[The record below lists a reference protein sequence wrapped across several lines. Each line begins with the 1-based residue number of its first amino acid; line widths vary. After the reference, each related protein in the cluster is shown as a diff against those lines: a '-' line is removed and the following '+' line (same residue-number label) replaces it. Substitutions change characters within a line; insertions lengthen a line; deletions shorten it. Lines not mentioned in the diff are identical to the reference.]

1 MNIIFMGT
9 PDFAVPTLEKL
20 ISSEHTVT
28 AVYTQP
34 DKPRGRKMVLTP
46 PEVKVV
52 AMENNIPVYQPTTF
66 KDENVMAE
74 LSAFNPDVIVVAA
87 YGKLLPKSVL
97 DLPKYGCVNVHG
109 SLLPK
114 YRGAAPIQRAV
125 LDGEKVTGVTTMQMA
140 EGLDTGDMLLTYET
154 EILPNETS
162 GELFDRLAIAG
173 ADLLL
178 ETLTALQA
186 GNVTPQKQ
194 DDNLSTYAKMI
205 DKSMCPIDF
214 TQTAQQ
220 VHNQIRGLKPWP
232 VATAEINGKRHKI
245 HKSAISK
252 LKGNAGEVV
261 ALNPLTVAC
270 SDYSVEIL
278 ELQPEGK
285 KAMDFKAYLA
295 GNKLNIGDKF
305 N

>member
-20 ISSEHTVT
+20 ISSEHTVS

-52 AMENNIPVYQPTTF
+52 ALENNIPVYQPTTF
-66 KDENVMAE
+66 KDEQVMAQ
-74 LSAFNPDVIVVAA
+74 LSDLKPDVIVVAA

-154 EILPNETS
+154 EILPDETS

-178 ETLTALQA
+178 DTLTALQN
-186 GNVTPQKQ
+186 GTVTPKQQ
-194 DDNLSTYAKMI
+194 DDSLSTYAKMI

-220 VHNQIRGLKPWP
+220 VHNQVRGLKPWP
-232 VATAEINGKRHKI
+232 VATAEINGKRLKI
-245 HKSAISK
+245 HKTAVST

-261 ALNPLTVAC
+261 CLNPLTVAC
-270 SDYSVEIL
+270 ADYSVEIL

-285 KAMDFKAYLA
+285 KAMDCKAYLA
-295 GNKLNIGDKF
+295 GNKINLKDKF

>member
-66 KDENVMAE
+66 KDEAVMAE
-74 LSAFNPDVIVVAA
+74 LSALNPDVIVVAA
-87 YGKLLPKSVL
+87 YGKLLPKAVL

-140 EGLDTGDMLLTYET
+140 EGLDTGDMLLFYET

-178 ETLTALQA
+178 ETLEALQN
-186 GNVTPQKQ
+186 GTVTPQKQ
-194 DDNLSTYAKMI
+194 DDSLSTYAKMI

-214 TQTAQQ
+214 TKTAQQ

-232 VATAEINGKRHKI
+232 VATAEINGKRLKI
-245 HKSAISK
+245 HKSAVST

-261 ALNPLTVAC
+261 SLNPLTVAC

>member
-20 ISSEHTVT
+20 ISSEHTVS

-52 AMENNIPVYQPTTF
+52 ALENNIPVYQPATF
-66 KDENVMAE
+66 KDEQVMAQ
-74 LSAFNPDVIVVAA
+74 LSDLKPDVIVVAA

-154 EILPNETS
+154 EILPDETS

-178 ETLTALQA
+178 DTLTALQN
-186 GNVTPQKQ
+186 GTVTPKQQ
-194 DDNLSTYAKMI
+194 DDSLSTYAKMI

-220 VHNQIRGLKPWP
+220 VHNQVRGLKPWP
-232 VATAEINGKRHKI
+232 VATAEINGKRLKI
-245 HKSAISK
+245 HKTAVST

-261 ALNPLTVAC
+261 CLNPLTVAC
-270 SDYSVEIL
+270 ADYSVEIL

-285 KAMDFKAYLA
+285 KAMDCKAYLA
-295 GNKLNIGDKF
+295 GNKINLKDKF

>member
-20 ISSEHTVT
+20 ISSEHTVS

-52 AMENNIPVYQPTTF
+52 ALEHNIPVYQPTTF
-66 KDENVMAE
+66 KDEEVME
-74 LSAFNPDVIVVAA
+74 TLGSFNADVIVVAA
-87 YGKLLPKSVL
+87 YGKLLPKAVL

-154 EILPNETS
+154 EILPDETS
-162 GELFDRLAIAG
+162 GELFDRLAVAG

-178 ETLTALQA
+178 DTLTALQN
-186 GNVTPQKQ
+186 GTVTPKQQ
-194 DDNLSTYAKMI
+194 DDSLSTYAKMI

-220 VHNQIRGLKPWP
+220 VHNQVRGLKPWP
-232 VATAEINGKRHKI
+232 VATAEINGKRLKI
-245 HKSAISK
+245 HKTSVST

-261 ALNPLTVAC
+261 CLNPLTVAC
-270 SDYSVEIL
+270 ADYSVEIL

-285 KAMDFKAYLA
+285 KAMDYKAYLA
-295 GNKLNIGDKF
+295 GNKINLKDKF

>member
-20 ISSEHTVT
+20 ISSEHTVS

-52 AMENNIPVYQPTTF
+52 ALEHNIPVYQPTTF
-66 KDENVMAE
+66 KDEEVME
-74 LSAFNPDVIVVAA
+74 TLGTFNADVIVVAA
-87 YGKLLPKSVL
+87 YGKLLPKAVL

-154 EILPNETS
+154 EILPDETS
-162 GELFDRLAIAG
+162 GELFDRLAVAG

-178 ETLTALQA
+178 DTLTALQN
-186 GNVTPQKQ
+186 GTVTPKQQ
-194 DDNLSTYAKMI
+194 DDSLSTYAKMI

-220 VHNQIRGLKPWP
+220 VHNQVRGLKPWP
-232 VATAEINGKRHKI
+232 VATAEINGKRLKI
-245 HKSAISK
+245 HKTSVST

-261 ALNPLTVAC
+261 CLNPLTVAC
-270 SDYSVEIL
+270 ADYSVEIL

-285 KAMDFKAYLA
+285 KAMDYKAYLA
-295 GNKLNIGDKF
+295 GNKINLKDKF

>member
-20 ISSEHTVT
+20 IASQHTVS

-52 AMENNIPVYQPTTF
+52 ALENNIPVYQPTTF
-66 KDENVMAE
+66 KDEQVMAE
-74 LSAFNPDVIVVAA
+74 LSSLNPDVIVVAA
-87 YGKLLPKSVL
+87 YGKLLPKAVL

-154 EILPNETS
+154 EILPDETS
-162 GELFDRLAIAG
+162 GELFDRLALAG

-178 ETLTALQA
+178 ETLTALES
-186 GNVTPQKQ
+186 GTVTHKKQ
-194 DDNLSTYAKMI
+194 DDSLSTYAKMI

-214 TQTAQQ
+214 TKTAQQ
-220 VHNQIRGLKPWP
+220 VHNQVRGLKPWP
-232 VATAEINGKRHKI
+232 VATAEINGKRLKI
-245 HKSAISK
+245 HKTAVSS

-261 ALNPLTVAC
+261 SLNPLTVAC
-270 SDYSVEIL
+270 QDYSVEIL

-285 KAMDFKAYLA
+285 KAMDYKAYLA